1 MKKGF
6 TILEILFG
14 IAILAIAITIVALS
28 FSKLNQ
34 SAALEKSVDTAIS
47 VFNEARSLTLASKS
61 ATSFGV
67 RIESTEL
74 VLVPTNTITTFNNL
88 VGVRN
93 ININGGSTV
102 TFKRLTGATDN
113 IGSFEIYLKDAP
125 TVYRIVTI
133 TATGITE

>member
-28 FSKLNQ
+28 FSKINQ

-88 VGVRN
+88 VRVRN

>member
-88 VGVRN
+88 LKVMN

>member
-28 FSKLNQ
+28 FSKINQ